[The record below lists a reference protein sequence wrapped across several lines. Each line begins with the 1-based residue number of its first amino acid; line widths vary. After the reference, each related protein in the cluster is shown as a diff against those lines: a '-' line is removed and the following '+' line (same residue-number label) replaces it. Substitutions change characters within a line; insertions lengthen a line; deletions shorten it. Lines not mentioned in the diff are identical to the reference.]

1 MEKKAAYTTIDEYIA
16 TFPPAIQKKLQDIR
30 SAVRAAAPEAV
41 EKIGYQMPA
50 FFLKGNLVYFAVHK
64 EHIGFYPAP
73 SGIESFAQDLAPYK
87 HSKGA
92 VQFPLDKSLPLDLIA
107 RIVKYRVAEN
117 LKKAE
122 VKAAK
127 RK

>member
-1 MEKKAAYTTIDEYIA
+1 MEKKPVYTSIDEYIA
-16 TFPPAIQKKLQDIR
+16 IFPPDIQKKLQDIR
-30 SAVRAAAPEAV
+30 TVVRAAAPEAV
-41 EKIGYQMPA
+41 ERISYQMPA

-64 EHIGFYPAP
+64 QHIGFYPAP
-73 SGIESFAQDLAPYK
+73 SGIETFAKDLAQFK

-92 VQFPLDKSLPLDLIA
+92 VQFPLDQPMPLDLIA
-107 RIVKYRVAEN
+107 RIVKYRVNEN

-122 VKAAK
+122 TKAGK

>member
-1 MEKKAAYTTIDEYIA
+1 MQKNAGSNSIDEYIA
-16 TFPPAIQKKLQDIR
+16 AFPPDIQKKLQDIR
-30 SAVRAAAPEAV
+30 AVVRAAAPEAE
-41 EKIGYQMPA
+41 EKISYQMPA

-64 EHIGFYPAP
+64 QHIGFYPAP
-73 SGIESFAQDLAPYK
+73 SGIKTFAKDLAQFK

-92 VQFPLDKSLPLDLIA
+92 VQFPLDKPMPLDLIA

-122 VKAAK
+122 MKTA